1 MRSGFGMRKQAGKS
15 GRPTARMASIW
26 LPEGHGILKSGGW
39 LNKKVGAVALSKSPK
54 TKKWRRQ

>member
-1 MRSGFGMRKQAGKS
+1 
-15 GRPTARMASIW
+15 MASIW